1 MTIEFKKIPVTGIHF
16 ETHLG
21 AVCFSGEA
29 LKVEKTLVKCIGTL
43 QGKMEYPCDRCA
55 EVFELFLNETVEVFA
70 SEGFYE
76 DKEGED
82 LLNVVEFFSEAVDF
96 TALCESEIEAFKSD
110 YHYCGMCKCN
120 E

>member
-1 MTIEFKKIPVTGIHF
+1 MIIEFKKIPVTGIHF
-16 ETHLG
+16 ETH
-21 AVCFSGEA
+21 VETICFSGEA
-29 LKVEKTLVKCIGTL
+29 LKVEKTLVKCTGAL
-43 QGKMEYPCDRCA
+43 QGKMLYPCDRCA
-55 EVFELFLNETVEVFA
+55 EVFELSLNENVEVFA

-82 LLNVVEFFSEAVDF
+82 LLNVVEFFSGAVDF

-110 YHYCGMCKCN
+110 YHYCGTCKCN